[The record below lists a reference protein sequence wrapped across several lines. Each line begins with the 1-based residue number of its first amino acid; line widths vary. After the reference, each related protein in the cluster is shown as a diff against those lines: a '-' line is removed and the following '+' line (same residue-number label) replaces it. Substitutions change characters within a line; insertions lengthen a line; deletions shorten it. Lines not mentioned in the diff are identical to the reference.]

1 MKHLMLSDN
10 MLNASHLMPEIVSG
24 MRSRRLPRAGAP
36 AAPKRVKPAT
46 RLGRDIRRDIGL
58 DDSTR

>member
-1 MKHLMLSDN
+1 MKHLMLIDN
-10 MLNASHLMPEIVSG
+10 MLNASHLMPGLVSG
-24 MRSRRLPRAGAP
+24 IRSRRIPRAGAP
-36 AAPKRVKPAT
+36 AAPKRAKPAT